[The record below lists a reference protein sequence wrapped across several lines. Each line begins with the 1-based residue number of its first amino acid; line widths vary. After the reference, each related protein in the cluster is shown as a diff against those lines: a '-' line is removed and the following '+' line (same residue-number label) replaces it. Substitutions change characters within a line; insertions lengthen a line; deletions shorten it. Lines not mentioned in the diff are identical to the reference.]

1 MKVYRAEKSTIAGI
15 ESLSLEGIDLEPA
28 FSPST
33 HLYRMETK
41 NAKAFISAKSSS
53 EYAKINGIGEIALS
67 DGLNELNIEVVS
79 EDGKNKQTYTVM
91 LYNTANL
98 LSVASADG
106 KGKRIVNIDSYS
118 GMTGAHENPF
128 RMLRGWNCLLYTSPS
143 PRDCS

>member
-1 MKVYRAEKSTIAGI
+1 
-15 ESLSLEGIDLEPA
+15 
-28 FSPST
+28 
-33 HLYRMETK
+33 METK

-98 LSVASADG
+98 LSIASADG
-106 KGKRIVNIDSYS
+106 KGKRIINIDSYS

-128 RMLRGWNCLLYTSPS
+128 RMLRGWKVNLSGDNTMKWRTYFNEEWK
-143 PRDCS
+143 RVR